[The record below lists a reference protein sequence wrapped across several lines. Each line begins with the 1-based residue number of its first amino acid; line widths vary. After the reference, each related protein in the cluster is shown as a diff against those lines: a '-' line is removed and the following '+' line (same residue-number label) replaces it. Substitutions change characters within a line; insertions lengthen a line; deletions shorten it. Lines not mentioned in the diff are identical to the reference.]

1 MKKLFFLAAAVMAS
15 LAAAAP
21 QRVILDTDIG
31 NDVDDALALA
41 MLYDYQAAGRADVAA
56 VLVNKDCK
64 YSPAFVSLM
73 NDYYGFKFPI
83 GMIRDGKEKPE
94 YKYVGKICR
103 MTNPD
108 GTYKYSRSV
117 DADSNVA
124 DSVKLAR
131 KVLAES
137 ADGGVVY
144 ISIGFSTNVARL
156 FDSPAD
162 DISPLSGRDLVAKKV
177 KYFSVMAGQF
187 GVNSKAKKMNP
198 EYNIRLDLPS
208 AKKFV
213 SESPVPIVF
222 SGFEVGQYIG
232 FPSADIE
239 KLSPDN
245 PVSIAYKLY
254 ARDRQGR
261 LFDTRV
267 YDLTSVLYVFS
278 PEFFKLSEA
287 GTVVVDDNAMTNFTP
302 NANGKHR
309 YMIIPENGGDAAIAK
324 ELSERTVSYKPKA
337 ER

>member
-1 MKKLFFLAAAVMAS
+1 MKKLFFV
-15 LAAAAP
+15 AAAALASIAGATP

-41 MLYDYQAAGRADVAA
+41 MLYDYQAAGKADVAA
-56 VLVNKDCK
+56 VLINKDCK

-73 NDYYGFKFPI
+73 NDYYGFKFPV
-83 GMIRDGKEKPE
+83 GMVRDGKENPE

-103 MTNPD
+103 MVNAD
-108 GTYKYSRSV
+108 GTYKYPRSV

-144 ISIGFSTNVARL
+144 ISIGFLTNAARL
-156 FDSPAD
+156 LDSPAD
-162 DISPLSGRDLVAKKV
+162 EISPLSGRELVAKKV

-187 GVNSKAKKMNP
+187 GVNSRAKKLSP
-198 EYNIRLDLPS
+198 EYNIRIDLPAS
-208 AKKFV
+208 KKFV

-222 SGFEVGQYIG
+222 SGFEVGEYIG
-232 FPSADIE
+232 FPKADIE
-239 KLSPDN
+239 KLSADN
-245 PVSIAYKLY
+245 PVSVAYKLY
-254 ARDRQGR
+254 ARNRNGC

-267 YDLTSVLYVFS
+267 FDLTSVLYVFS
-278 PEFFKLSEA
+278 PEFFKLSET

-309 YMIIPENGGDAAIAK
+309 YLIIPENGGDAAIAK
-324 ELSERTVSYKPKA
+324 ELSDRTVSYKPRA
-337 ER
+337 EK